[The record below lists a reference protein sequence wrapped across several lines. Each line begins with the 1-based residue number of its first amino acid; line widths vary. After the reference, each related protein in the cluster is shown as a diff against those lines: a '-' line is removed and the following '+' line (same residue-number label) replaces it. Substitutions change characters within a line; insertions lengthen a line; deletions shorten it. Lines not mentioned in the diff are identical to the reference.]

1 MGFPAA
7 GFDSKLNAANT
18 RGPLEERLALISFH
32 LSRTAGFLILHT
44 SMVLPG
50 AAGWLLLPAPQALA
64 QPAPQALA
72 QSAPAEAPTGAP
84 QVIDTEAVAPLR
96 FIAAHGRR
104 ALVAGYA
111 SGGLEVWAYPFQI
124 VSGYRVE
131 FRSAG
136 ATTPLR
142 GQDILRRV
150 TYEPDA
156 VTRTYVGPD
165 FVVREKLFVPL
176 GEPGAILTYQVEGG
190 RGVEIEVHAAPVLD
204 LMWPA
209 ALGGQSVE
217 WNQTLSAFV
226 LSEPAAGNTALVGSP
241 QIVAHD
247 QIGNSTANG
256 EKSSALGFTLR
267 PDSTGT
273 AVVVC
278 ALNPAKTADPGL
290 LFKRL
295 IRDRQALETVSA
307 AHVRAFQDA
316 TLRIETPD
324 PQTNQAI
331 AWAETALDQA
341 WVCNPDLGCGY
352 VAGYGPSR
360 GARRPQYDW
369 FFAGDG
375 LVAAD
380 ASLDIGDST
389 RTRQEFEFILGYQD
403 RKTGMIWHEL
413 SQSAGL
419 INWVGGYPYMFV
431 HVDITFQFLS
441 ALERYVTTTGDVAF
455 ARDHWKQID
464 AAYRYCRTV
473 IDTTSG
479 LPRIPDD
486 KSGGD
491 EQDRLADELDLSTS
505 WAQAAQAF
513 AHLATLTSHASMAEE
528 ASQASQQ
535 ARASIATRYWSD
547 KRSFWVSGYT
557 ATGAGAP
564 ERRSGPGDALTLH
577 LFNAEQTSTL
587 LDQLASASFQTDWG
601 TRSVAAD
608 SPGYD
613 PDSYAKGS
621 VWAVGTAS
629 LAEAFWAEHRPAT
642 AQGLWRALLPW
653 ASLDSLGHMDEV
665 LAGDFYRAQDEAVPE
680 QTWSSAG
687 FLDATLHGLLGIT
700 VDSLADRI
708 GFAPRLPAAWN
719 SVSIQHI
726 SLPNASVGLTLHRTP
741 HGLTL
746 VLNNAGTPFHF
757 AFAPEIP
764 LGSHITGAMLDRQ
777 PIAAAL
783 ESHPQ
788 ESDARVEFDAP
799 PGESELH
806 IEFLGGVSIIAE
818 SPAPQIGASSSG
830 VRVVDVHLDGTTLTI
845 AADIPQN
852 RASHLQLQT
861 DWILV
866 KAEGADAQAAGDRLV
881 DLTFAAAPEAA
892 PSAPYRRVKAVVQF
906 KP

>member
-1 MGFPAA
+1 V
-7 GFDSKLNAANT
+7 L
-18 RGPLEERLALISFH
+18 
-32 LSRTAGFLILHT
+32 
-44 SMVLPG
+44 LPG
-50 AAGWLLLPAPQALA
+50 LSACLAFPPAPALA
-64 QPAPQALA
+64 QPAPANAQA
-72 QSAPAEAPTGAP
+72 GAP
-84 QVIDTEAVAPLR
+84 LALDTDAVAPLR

-104 ALVAGYA
+104 AIVAGYA
-111 SGGLEVWAYPFQI
+111 SGGLEVWAYPFQL
-124 VSGYRVE
+124 VSGYRVG

-136 ATTPLR
+136 STTPLR

-190 RGVEIEVHAAPVLD
+190 HGVEIEVHATPVLN

-217 WNQTLSAFV
+217 WNQSLSAFV
-226 LSEPAAGNTALVGSP
+226 LSEPAAGNSALVGSP

-247 QIGNSTANG
+247 EIGNSTANG
-256 EKSSALGFTLR
+256 DKASALGFTLR
-267 PDSTGT
+267 PDSTGA

-278 ALNPAKTADPGL
+278 ALNPAKTTDPGL
-290 LFKRL
+290 LFNRL
-295 IRDRQALETVSA
+295 IRDRQALEAVSA
-307 AHVRAFQDA
+307 AHVHVFQDA

-331 AWAETALDQA
+331 AWAEASLDQA
-341 WVCNPDLGCGY
+341 WACNPDLGCGY

-380 ASLDIGDST
+380 AAVAIGDSA
-389 RTRQEFEFILGYQD
+389 RARQEFEFILNNQD
-403 RKTGMIWHEL
+403 HKTGMIWHEL

-419 INWVGGYPYMFV
+419 INWTAGYPYMFA

-441 ALERYVTTTGDVAF
+441 TLERYVSATGDVAF
-455 ARDHWKQID
+455 AHEHWKQID
-464 AAYRYCRTV
+464 AAYHYCRSL
-473 IDTTSG
+473 IDATSG

-486 KSGGD
+486 KLGGD
-491 EQDRLADELDLSTS
+491 EQDRLADELDLSTR
-505 WAQAAQAF
+505 WVQAAQSF
-513 AHLATLTSHASMAEE
+513 AHLATLTSHASTAEE
-528 ASQASQQ
+528 ATHASQQ
-535 ARASIATRYWSD
+535 ARTAIGSRYWSD
-547 KRSFWVSGYT
+547 KRSFWVSGYN
-557 ATGAGAP
+557 AKGIGAQ
-564 ERRSGPGDALTLH
+564 ERRSGPSDALSLH
-577 LFNAEQTSTL
+577 LFNEEQTTLL

-613 PDSYAKGS
+613 PNSYAKGS

-629 LAEAFWAEHRPAT
+629 LAEAFWAEDRPVT
-642 AQGLWRALLPW
+642 ALGLWSTLPPW

-665 LAGDFYRAQDEAVPE
+665 LAGDFYRAQEESVPE

-687 FLDATLHGLLGIT
+687 FLNATIHGLLGIS
-700 VDSLADRI
+700 VDPLADRI
-708 GFAPRLPAAWN
+708 GFAPHLPAAWS
-719 SVSIQHI
+719 SVTVRHI
-726 SLPNASVGLTLHRTP
+726 PLPKASVGLALRRTP

-746 VLNNAGTPFHF
+746 TLDNPGTPFHF
-757 AFAPEIP
+757 DFAPEIP
-764 LGSHITGAMLDRQ
+764 LGSHITGALLDRQ

-788 ESDARVEFDAP
+788 ESNARVAFDAP
-799 PGESELH
+799 PGLSELH
-806 IEFLGGVSIIAE
+806 IEFLGGVSVMAA
-818 SPAPQIGASSSG
+818 SPTPQIGAPSSG

-845 AADIPQN
+845 AADVPQN

-866 KAEGADAQAAGDRLV
+866 KAEGAVAQAAGDRLL

-892 PSAPYRRVKAVVQF
+892 PTAPYRRVKATVQF

>member
-1 MGFPAA
+1 M
-7 GFDSKLNAANT
+7 S
-18 RGPLEERLALISFH
+18 SH
-32 LSRTAGFLILHT
+32 LSRVAGFLILHT
-44 SMVLPG
+44 SLVLPG
-50 AAGWLLLPAPQALA
+50 AAGWLLLSAPNAFAQPTPPAPA
-64 QPAPQALA
+64 QPATAPVSTGDPQA
-72 QSAPAEAPTGAP
+72 
-84 QVIDTEAVAPLR
+84 IDTEAVAPLR

-111 SGGLEVWAYPFQI
+111 SGGLEIWAYPFQI

-131 FRSAG
+131 FLSAG

-142 GQDILRRV
+142 GQDLLRRV
-150 TYEPDA
+150 TYEPDS

-176 GEPGAILTYQVEGG
+176 GEPGAILTFQVEGG
-190 RGVEIEVHAAPVLD
+190 HGVEIEVHATPVLD

-209 ALGGQSVE
+209 ALGGQSAE
-217 WNQTLSAFV
+217 WNQKLSAFV
-226 LSEPAAGNTALVGSP
+226 LSEPASGNSALVGSP

-247 QIGNSTANG
+247 HIGNSTANS

-267 PDSTGT
+267 PDNTGM
-273 AVVVC
+273 AVVVI
-278 ALNPAKTADPGL
+278 ALNPTKTADPGL
-290 LFKRL
+290 LFQRL
-295 IRDRQALETVSA
+295 LRDRQALEATSA
-307 AHVRAFQDA
+307 AHLRAFQDA

-331 AWAETALDQA
+331 AWAETAIDQA

-389 RTRQEFEFILGYQD
+389 RTRQEFEFILNYQD
-403 RKTGMIWHEL
+403 HKTGMIWHEL

-431 HVDITFQFLS
+431 HVDITFQFLA
-441 ALERYVTTTGDVAF
+441 ALDRYVTTTGDVAF
-455 ARDHWKQID
+455 LHEHWKQID
-464 AAYRYCRTV
+464 AAYLYCRTV

-505 WAQAAQAF
+505 WAQAAQSF
-513 AHLATLTSHASMAEE
+513 AHLATLTGHASKAEE
-528 ASQASQQ
+528 ATQASQQ
-535 ARASIATRYWSD
+535 ARTSIATRYWSD
-547 KRSFWVSGYT
+547 RRSFWVSGYT
-557 ATGAGAP
+557 ATGVGDP
-564 ERRSGPGDALTLH
+564 ERRSGPGDALSLH
-577 LFNAEQTSTL
+577 LFNPEQTALL
-587 LDQLASASFQTDWG
+587 LDQLASATFQTDWG
-601 TRSVAAD
+601 TRSVASD

-621 VWAVGTAS
+621 VWAIGTAS
-629 LAEAFWAEHRPAT
+629 LAQAFWAEHRPAT

-653 ASLDSLGHMDEV
+653 STLDSLGHMDEV

-680 QTWSSAG
+680 QSWSSAG

-700 VDSLADRI
+700 VDSLAGRI
-708 GFAPRLPAAWN
+708 AFAPHLPAAWN

-726 SLPNASVGLTLHRTP
+726 TLPSATVGLTLHRTA

-746 VLNNAGTPFHF
+746 ALHNAGTPFHF
-757 AFAPEIP
+757 AFVPEIP

-783 ESHPQ
+783 DSYPQ

-806 IEFLGGVSIIAE
+806 IEFLGGVSVIAS
-818 SPAPQIGASSSG
+818 SPALEIGASSSG
-830 VRVVDVHLDGTTLTI
+830 VRLVDVHLDGTTLTI
-845 AADIPQN
+845 AADVPQN
-852 RASHLQLQT
+852 RASHLQLET

-866 KAEGADAQAAGDRLV
+866 KAEGAVAQPAGDRLL
-881 DLTFAAAPEAA
+881 DLTFAPAPEVAPPAPASA
-892 PSAPYRRVKAVVQF
+892 PSAPYRRVKATVQF